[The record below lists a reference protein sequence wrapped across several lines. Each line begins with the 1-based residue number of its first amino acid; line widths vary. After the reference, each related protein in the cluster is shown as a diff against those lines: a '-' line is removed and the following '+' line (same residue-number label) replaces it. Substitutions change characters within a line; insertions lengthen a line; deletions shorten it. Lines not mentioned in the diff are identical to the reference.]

1 MSAGR
6 PIPDAEQ
13 QVQEDLAR
21 LDAYRNQLS
30 AMMQQYQYLG
40 ASRADHQ
47 RAREALEGLD
57 RAPKEAEIL
66 IPLGA
71 DTFLRGAAT
80 PGSKV
85 LLGLGSGVVVEEDA
99 PKVSEI
105 LAQRMGKLEG
115 ASKELEGQI
124 QTLEQRI
131 DLLSQRLESL
141 ARSTSAPPT
150 GDVGGN

>member
-6 PIPDAEQ
+6 PIADAEQ

-21 LDAYRNQLS
+21 LEAYRNQLS

-57 RAPKEAEIL
+57 RASKEAELL

-71 DTFLRGAAT
+71 DTFLRGSAA
-80 PGSKV
+80 PGAKV
-85 LLGLGSGVVVEEDA
+85 LLGVGSGVVMEADA
-99 PKVSEI
+99 PQVSEI
-105 LAQRMGKLEG
+105 LAQRAGKIEA

-124 QTLEQRI
+124 GTLEQRI
-131 DLLSQRLESL
+131 DMLQQRLEAL
-141 ARSTSAPPT
+141 ARSTSQPAT
-150 GDVGGN
+150 GDVGRD

>member
-6 PIPDAEQ
+6 PIADAEQ

-21 LDAYRNQLS
+21 LEAYRNQLS

-57 RAPKEAEIL
+57 RATKDAEIL

-71 DTFLRGAAT
+71 DTFLRGAAAS
-80 PGSKV
+80 GAKV
-85 LLGLGSGVVVEEDA
+85 LLGVGSGVVMEADA
-99 PKVSEI
+99 PQVSEV
-105 LAQRMGKLEG
+105 LAQRAGKLEL

-124 QTLEQRI
+124 GTLEQRI
-131 DLLSQRLESL
+131 DLLQQRLKAL
-141 ARSTSAPPT
+141 ARSTSQPAL
-150 GDVGGN
+150 GDVGRD